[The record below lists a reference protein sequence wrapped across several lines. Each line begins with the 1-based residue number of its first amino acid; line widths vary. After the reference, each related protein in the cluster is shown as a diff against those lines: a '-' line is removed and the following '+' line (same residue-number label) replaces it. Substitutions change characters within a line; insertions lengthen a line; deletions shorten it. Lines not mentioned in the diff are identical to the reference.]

1 MAKRDYYEVLGVPR
15 GASADEIKK
24 AHRRLVRQYHPD
36 ANKNNPQAEE
46 KFKEVQEAYD
56 VLSDSQKRANYDQFG
71 FAGVG
76 APGGGAGPRGPGAD
90 PFEAFRRAQQQRGGA
105 RGPREWNAG
114 PNVSVED
121 FDIGDLGDL
130 FEQFFG
136 GARGAGGGSRPGARP
151 GGARGR
157 AQPAPQAAADVEHAV
172 TITFEQAARGTTL
185 PLQINR
191 DGRLET
197 IDVKIPPGVKEGSR
211 VRLKGKGA
219 ETNGAPGDLYIITHV
234 APHPYFKREDMDVL
248 LEVPISMYE
257 AVLGTKVTVPTLD
270 GPVTITFPPGT
281 GSHAKLRI
289 RGRGI
294 ERSGTRGD
302 QFVITRIVVPKSLS
316 DDERQTLESL
326 AKTHPI
332 DARSDVPWRN
342 AV

>member
-1 MAKRDYYEVLGVPR
+1 MAKRDYYDILGVPR
-15 GASADEIKK
+15 GAPADEIKK

-76 APGGGAGPRGPGAD
+76 APGGGGRGPGAD
-90 PFEAFRRAQQQRGGA
+90 PFEAFRRAQQQRGGH

-136 GARGAGGGSRPGARP
+136 GARGGGAGARPGARP
-151 GGARGR
+151 GAARGR
-157 AQPAPQAAADVEHAV
+157 PQPAPAQSADVEHAV

-185 PLQINR
+185 PIQINR

-219 ETNGAPGDLYIITHV
+219 HANGAPGDLYIITHV
-234 APHPYFKREDMDVL
+234 SPHPYFKRDDMDVHL
-248 LEVPISMYE
+248 DVPISLYE
-257 AVLGTKVTVPTLD
+257 ALAGTKVTVPTLD
-270 GPVTITFPPGT
+270 GPVTITIPPGT

-302 QFVITRIVVPKSLS
+302 QLVITKLVVPRHLT
-316 DDERQTLESL
+316 DDERQSLESL
-326 AKTHPI
+326 AQKHPV
-332 DARSDVPWRN
+332 DPRADVPWRH

>member
-1 MAKRDYYEVLGVPR
+1 MAKRDYYEILGVPR
-15 GASADEIKK
+15 GAPTDEIKK

-56 VLSDSQKRANYDQFG
+56 VLSDAQKRANYDQFG
-71 FAGVG
+71 HAGVG
-76 APGGGAGPRGPGAD
+76 APGGAGGGPRGGAD
-90 PFEAFRRAQQQRGGA
+90 PFEAFRRAQRGQG
-105 RGPREWNAG
+105 RGPREWSAG

-121 FDIGDLGDL
+121 FDVGDISDL

-136 GARGAGGGSRPGARP
+136 ARGGAARPGAR
-151 GGARGR
+151 GGPRAR
-157 AQPAPQAAADVEHAV
+157 PQAAPPQSADVEHAI

-185 PLQINR
+185 PIQINR

-219 ETNGAPGDLYIITHV
+219 QVNGAAGDLYIVTHV
-234 APHPYFKREDMDVL
+234 APHPYFKRDDMDVH
-248 LEVPISMYE
+248 LELPISLYE
-257 AVLGTKVTVPTLD
+257 ALLGTKATVPTLD
-270 GPVTITFPPGT
+270 GPVTLTIPPGT

-294 ERSGTRGD
+294 ERSGNRGD
-302 QFVITRIVVPKSLS
+302 QLVVTRLVVPKDLT
-316 DDERQTLESL
+316 DDEKRAVESL
-326 AKTHPI
+326 AGQHPL
-332 DARSDVPWRN
+332 DPRADVPWRN